1 LGDKGAKMD
10 DDNVKKLAQELV
22 NSGEKSFSKTFTL
35 SESDDVVVVIAIR
48 TSRNDGE
55 SMKKFSESIIR
66 KAVAGPS
73 GQPCPLCG
81 GSGKR

>member
-1 LGDKGAKMD
+1 MD
-10 DDNVKKLAQELV
+10 DDNVKKLAQELY
-22 NSGEKSFSKTFTL
+22 NSGDKSFSKTFTIP
-35 SESDDVVVVIAIR
+35 ESDDVIVVIAVR
-48 TSRNDGE
+48 TSRRGEE

-81 GSGKR
+81 GSGKI